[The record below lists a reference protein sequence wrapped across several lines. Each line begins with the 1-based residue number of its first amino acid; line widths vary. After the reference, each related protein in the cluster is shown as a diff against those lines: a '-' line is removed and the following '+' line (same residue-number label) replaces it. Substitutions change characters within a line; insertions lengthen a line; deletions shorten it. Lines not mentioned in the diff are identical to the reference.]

1 MLFLRKRSDN
11 MKSET
16 DDQDYI
22 KKFLD
27 SLPTYH
33 QKRKTITSQTLT
45 GHRIRIDTTV
55 IEKDDKK

>member
-1 MLFLRKRSDN
+1 